1 MNIYRYKEFFI
12 NAIYNYFGLAT
23 VTININQTTKQRV
36 YLTGK
41 MDKNYFLIYFFF
53 CFFFIMFGS
62 SYVSEIPYIG
72 KYNFIIGI
80 IVLLISFSLVIITAR
95 KLHKK
100 IIPESTNINIYEREL
115 PSKLR
120 PAHVRLLMTDGL
132 VDELSLA
139 ATLLDLVDRDYLKLE
154 YYKDTKEKLNIFKNK
169 DIIISRTNKPMDNLF
184 EYEKYLIEWFLGY
197 NDGISITSEKL
208 HNSLILDT
216 TDDSEFPSDK
226 MNFFSSLVLMSFPLE
241 KYYNK
246 IKRDKIMKNYAIFV
260 LLGFAPHLS
269 YVGTFLA
276 SYSLGIL
283 LFANPSYTFNS
294 EGVNLQS
301 SYKNLKKYLKD
312 FSQIENKNA
321 QMVELWNYYL
331 TYSIVLEINS
341 VASNELKDFFGTG
354 IFKGSH
360 NTKKRYSS
368 TKEDAIELQLSL
380 KEWIK
385 LFEEERQKELNK
397 YNTL

>member
-1 MNIYRYKEFFI
+1 MNIYRYKEFFV

-23 VTININQTTKQRV
+23 AAININQTTKQRV

-41 MDKNYFLIYFFF
+41 MDKTYFLIYFFF
-53 CFFFIMFGS
+53 CFFFIIFGS

-72 KYNFIIGI
+72 KYSFIIGF
-80 IVLLISFSLVIITAR
+80 IVFLISFSLVVITVR

-139 ATLLDLVDRDYLKLE
+139 STLLDLVDRDYLKLE
-154 YYKDTKEKLNIFKNK
+154 YNNDTKEKINIFKNK
-169 DIIISRTNKPMDNLF
+169 DIIISRTNKPLDNLF
-184 EYEKYLIEWFLGY
+184 EYEKYLINWFLGY

-216 TDDSEFPSDK
+216 TDDNEFPSDK

-246 IKRDKIMKNYAIFV
+246 IKRDKIIKNYAIFV
-260 LLGFAPHLS
+260 ILGFVPQLS

-283 LFANPSYTFNS
+283 FFANPSYTFNK

-312 FSQIENKNA
+312 FSQIKNKNA

-331 TYSIVLEINS
+331 TYSISLDINS

-354 IFKGSH
+354 IFKSSN
-360 NTKKRYSS
+360 NTKRTYSS
-368 TKEDAIELQLSL
+368 TKEDEIELQLSL
-380 KEWIK
+380 EEWIK
-385 LFEEERQKELNK
+385 LFEEERQKELSK
-397 YNTL
+397 YSN